1 MVREER
7 LRAFSRACDSVIT
20 LQERERHGIGMQSE
34 KTLHAV
40 LKDMEEPDRTYHE
53 VPISGCIADIWREGT
68 GAIEIQTAHLS
79 LLNRKLPRLLK
90 AGPVRVVH
98 PIPHEK
104 QIILVDPETGHPVRR
119 TRSPKK
125 GTFYEAFREL
135 FGIRPFLTAP
145 GFTLDL
151 LLIDVDEYRVPTGKT
166 HRGRP
171 SVERFDRIP
180 TRLFDEMV
188 LREKEDYLQFV
199 PEGLPEE
206 FTSADFAAAA
216 GYRRKGFSD
225 VLLLLTRLGVLERI
239 GKRGRYYL
247 YRVADLS
254 IPYSEKGESDPC
266 S

>member
-7 LRAFSRACDSVIT
+7 LRAFSRARDSVIT

-40 LKDMEEPDRTYHE
+40 LKDMEEPDRSRHE
-53 VPISGCIADIWREGT
+53 IPVDGCIADIFREEDGV
-68 GAIEIQTAHLS
+68 IEIQTAHLY
-79 LLNRKLPRLLK
+79 LMKKKLTRFLK
-90 AGPVRVVH
+90 RGPVRIVH

-104 QIILVDPETGHPVRR
+104 QIILVDPMTGHPVRR

-125 GTFYEAFREL
+125 GTFYDAFREL
-135 FGIRPFLTAP
+135 FGIRPFLTDP
-145 GFTLDL
+145 NLTLDL

-166 HRGRP
+166 SRGRAA
-171 SVERFDRIP
+171 VQRFDRIP
-180 TRLFDEMV
+180 TQLFDELV
-188 LREKEDYLQFV
+188 LRRRDDYLQFV

-225 VLLLLTRLGVLERI
+225 VLLLLTQLGVLMRT
-239 GKRGRYYL
+239 GRRGRYYL
-247 YRVADLS
+247 YRVAEPS
-254 IPYSEKGESDPC
+254 VPNSEKGEPDPC